1 MPRPKIH
8 SRNSVFLFS
17 SEKRE
22 WKNILTAD
30 VAVDDVVRDVGKVQ
44 AVNRDAYRSVVE
56 VISNDVFY
64 FSMSDTVYAFVKVT
78 N

>member
-1 MPRPKIH
+1 MPRPKPF
-8 SRNSVFLFS
+8 SRNSVSLSS

-22 WKNILTAD
+22 WKNILAAD

>member
-1 MPRPKIH
+1 MPRPKPF
-8 SRNSVFLFS
+8 SRNSVSLSS

-22 WKNILTAD
+22 WKNILAAD

-44 AVNRDAYRSVVE
+44 AVNRDASVVE